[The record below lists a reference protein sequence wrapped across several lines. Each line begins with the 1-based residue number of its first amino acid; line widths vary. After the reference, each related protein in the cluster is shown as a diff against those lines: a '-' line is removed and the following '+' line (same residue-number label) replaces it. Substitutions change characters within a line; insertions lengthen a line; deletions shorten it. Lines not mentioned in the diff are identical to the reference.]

1 MMSLFPKNVDT
12 NEDAKQA
19 FSCTFKGLFLRYYDR
34 LLYFAWQFLHDKET
48 ANDLVQE
55 AFLNYWNSGPDSVFN
70 EVQARNFLYLNV
82 RNLCLKHIRHSKV
95 VEKHR
100 KNLDDDP
107 IEEYNVVNK
116 MVRAEVLGEIYNAL
130 NTLPESCRKI
140 STMSYLEG
148 KKNQEIADELG
159 ISINTVKTQK
169 QRALQLLRL
178 RLNPQTFLTLILILP
193 DF

>member
-1 MMSLFPKNVDT
+1 MSLFQKNIDT
-12 NEDAKQA
+12 NEDDKQA
-19 FSCTFKGLFLRYYDR
+19 FSETFKGLFLRYYDR
-34 LLYFAWQFLHDKET
+34 LLYFSWQFLHDKET

-55 AFLNYWNSGPDSVFN
+55 AFLNYWNSGPDSVFS
-70 EVQARNFLYLNV
+70 EIQARNFLYLNV
-82 RNLCLKHIRHSKV
+82 RNLCLKYIRHSKV

-100 KNLDDDP
+100 RHLDDDP
-107 IEEYNVVNK
+107 VEEYNVVNK
-116 MVRAEVLGEIYNAL
+116 IVRAEVLGEIYNAL
-130 NTLPESCRKI
+130 KTLPESCRKI

-178 RLNPQTFLTLILILP
+178 RLNPQTFLTLILIFP

>member
-1 MMSLFPKNVDT
+1 MSLFSENINFT
-12 NEDAKQA
+12 EDDKQA
-19 FSCTFKGLFLRYYDR
+19 FSGTFKKLFLLYYER
-34 LLYFAWQFLHDKET
+34 LLYFAWQFIHDKET

-55 AFLNYWNSGPDSVFN
+55 AFLNYWNSEPNSEFN
-70 EVQARNFLYLNV
+70 ETHARNFLYLNV
-82 RNLCLKHIRHSKV
+82 RNLCLKHIRHHKV

-100 KNLDDDP
+100 KHLDNDP
-107 IEEYNVVNK
+107 IEENNVIHK
-116 MVRAEVLGEIYNAL
+116 MIRAEVLGEIYDAL
-130 NTLPESCRKI
+130 QTLPEGCRKI

-178 RLNPQTFLTLILILP
+178 RLNPQTFLTLILILR